1 MANVIANKEYIS
13 ALVDGEIQDCV
24 LLEQL
29 SNEQEL
35 ADTFGR
41 YHLYGDALRNDL
53 PSHLQL
59 DLSDR
64 IAAALADEPAMV
76 APPIALQ
83 PTADVANAN
92 ESSNNIVRPR
102 FGRVSPMLRYIGQFA
117 VAASVSAAVIV
128 GVQQYSQND
137 LQSPVLN
144 TIPLNGGAAPVSLN
158 YQMESRQ
165 PANEQAL
172 LEQQRRIHELLMDH
186 ELQQRLRQN
195 ER

>member
-1 MANVIANKEYIS
+1 MANVMANKEQIS
-13 ALVDGEIQDCV
+13 ALVDGEIQDKV

-29 SNEQEL
+29 GNEREL

-41 YHLYGDALRNDL
+41 YHLYGDVLRNEV

-59 DLSDR
+59 DMSDR
-64 IAAALADEPAMV
+64 IAAALDDEPAMV
-76 APPIALQ
+76 AAPAIPSFDQGNKAAEDKVL
-83 PTADVANAN
+83 
-92 ESSNNIVRPR
+92 RPR
-102 FGRVSPMLRYIGQFA
+102 FGRVSPLLRYVGQFA
-117 VAASVSAAVIV
+117 VAASVSAALIV

-158 YQMESRQ
+158 YQMEPRQ
-165 PANEQAL
+165 PVNEQAL

>member
-13 ALVDGEIQDCV
+13 ALVDGEIQDRV